1 MGPAP
6 ELTAATGEAKLG
18 EDSGRAGLGQNTTA
32 HPVPKADTHPPLLA
46 QCSAYFPETAQY
58 RQSYLNGRLRRC

>member
-1 MGPAP
+1 MGRAP
-6 ELTAATGEAKLG
+6 ELMAPMGEAKLEG
-18 EDSGRAGLGQNTTA
+18 DSGRAGLAQNTTA

-46 QCSAYFPETAQY
+46 RCSAYFPETAQY